1 MFGILKRTVIDFIE
15 DDCPTMA
22 AALAYYTVLS
32 LPPLLMMVIAI
43 AGFFPGTDKV
53 QAAIQQQFT
62 QMMGQGAAEQ
72 AGTMVAR
79 TSVNGGGAGL
89 MGLGSTALGVAVLI
103 FGATTAFAQLQA
115 ALNRAWEVQPD
126 PEQGGLKN
134 FLVKRVLSFGMILGL
149 AFLSLVSLVVSAA
162 LAAAG
167 SRIEAFLPEWI
178 SGNMLQAINAG
189 FSFLITAI
197 LFAAIF
203 KYLPD
208 ARLGWRQ
215 VAIGALYTT
224 VLFSAGRFLIAY
236 YLGASDIAGAYGAA
250 GSLILIL
257 VWVYYS
263 SMIVL
268 LGAEFTQAWATAH
281 GAEIEP
287 EQGAI
292 RIGEQQPRRPRRAA

>member
-43 AGFFPGTDKV
+43 AGFFLGTDKV

-89 MGLGSTALGVAVLI
+89 MGLGRTALGVAVLI

-149 AFLSLVSLVVSAA
+149 AFLSLVSLVASAA

-178 SGNMLQAINAG
+178 SGNMLQAIIAG

-215 VAIGALYTT
+215 VAIGVCIQRYC
-224 VLFSAGRFLIAY
+224 SRP
-236 YLGASDIAGAYGAA
+236 A
-250 GSLILIL
+250 GS
-257 VWVYYS
+257 
-263 SMIVL
+263 
-268 LGAEFTQAWATAH
+268 
-281 GAEIEP
+281 
-287 EQGAI
+287 
-292 RIGEQQPRRPRRAA
+292 